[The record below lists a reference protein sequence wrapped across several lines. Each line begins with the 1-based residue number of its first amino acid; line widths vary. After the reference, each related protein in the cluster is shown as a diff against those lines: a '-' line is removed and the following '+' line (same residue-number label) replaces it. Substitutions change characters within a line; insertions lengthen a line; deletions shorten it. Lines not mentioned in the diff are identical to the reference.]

1 MAKVA
6 LLVGVG
12 EYAGGLPALPGTLT
26 DIQEMQRVLQNPKI
40 GGFDQANLL
49 PNPDLPTLQLA
60 IDRLFSENCSKDD
73 LILLYF
79 SGHGVQDDNGSL
91 YFATRLTQKNG
102 QGRIFTSTAVPVS
115 FVQTCMS
122 NSRCKRQ
129 VVILDCCFSGAF
141 ANDMKAKSIAEQAI
155 DLKAQLGGEG
165 RVVLT
170 SSTATQVS
178 DAGEGSAISTY
189 TRYLVQ
195 GLDTGAADRDNDG
208 QITVDELHEYAK
220 EKVQEASPRM
230 KPEIY
235 AVREGYKIRLAKAP
249 QGEPSLVYR
258 KAFEERAKRGEL
270 SRIDR
275 RAFNLQRQNLGL
287 SAEVAQ
293 QIEAE
298 ILQPYQVLQAKRQEF
313 EECVQEALADE
324 PQLSSATLE
333 DLRYFL
339 RVLQLKDEDAEAI
352 AAKFGVTLYQVAE
365 QPETPMPIATSK
377 SSASAAPVLEADDL
391 SSEKGIDYSQLHDWL
406 KAGDWRAADQET
418 YRTMIRAVGKKE
430 GDYFEAAELLN
441 FPCAD
446 LKTIDRL
453 WVKYSKGRF
462 GFSVQKKIYLEC
474 GGKPDS
480 NYPGNEI
487 WYKFCDRVGWRMND
501 EWISYYQVT
510 FDISA
515 KQGHLPVIVR
525 APFVLGFGGSIQ
537 FSRIETCKL

>member
-6 LLVGVG
+6 LLVGVA

-40 GGFDQANLL
+40 GGFDQVNLL

-165 RVVLT
+165 RAVLT

-195 GLDTGAADRDNDG
+195 GLDTGAADRDDDG

-220 EKVQEASPRM
+220 EKVQETSPRM

-258 KAFEERAKRGEL
+258 KAFEERAKQKRGEL

-313 EECVQEALADE
+313 EQCVQEALEDE

-339 RVLQLKDEDAEAI
+339 RVLQLQDEDAEAI
-352 AAKFGVTLYQVAE
+352 AAKFGVNLNPVASVS
-365 QPETPMPIATSK
+365 ETPVPIASSK

-391 SSEKGIDYSQLHDWL
+391 SSEKGIDYSQLRDWL
-406 KAGDWRAADQET
+406 KAGDWKEADEET

-430 GDYFEAAELLN
+430 GDYFKAAELLN

-453 WVKYSKGRF
+453 WMKYSDGKF
-462 GFSVQKKIYLEC
+462 GFSVQKKIYLDC
-474 GGKPDS
+474 GGKLDGE
-480 NYPGNEI
+480 YPGVEI
-487 WYKFCDRVGWRMND
+487 LNKLGDRVGWRMYD
-501 EWISYYQVT
+501 ESISYSQIT
-510 FDISA
+510 FDTSV
-515 KQGHLPVIVR
+515 KEKEGHLPMCIWS
-525 APFVLGFGGSIQ
+525 FVGLVGV
-537 FSRIETCKL
+537 FSRIETCEV